1 MSTLKEI
8 FKIAS
13 LLDAKG
19 LVSEADIL
27 DSAVKDYINKTART
41 GDRSSNVKTTDGKIL
56 NLQTARMKDVVRNYK
71 NHEGFS
77 YTFRF
82 DGFSGNFAFFYAKGI
97 KGEDID
103 PNEEYHLVI
112 HHNNIPAGDITIG
125 GNLREYNS
133 SLKLQDTKFEEDL
146 PTETTVE
153 KYKIKNTMSP
163 EGAERAN
170 LETDILKD
178 LYGFL
183 HKGEEYNPA
192 EPIIEALPDSNNQI
206 KDHKSVPITD
216 KSKLYYFDGIH
227 GSKVEKSLTEG
238 TKDFAENI
246 ADLANSYQEG
256 LAFYD
261 STKKEVVYY
270 EFASNLTL
278 PVREN
283 IKGVLGGLV
292 SSGSLTEP
300 DYQLIGAHLEKLLG
314 TGFFAAKKD
323 IEAKTKKEIEAKT
336 KKEIEAKTK
345 ADKPADEEVERSMFF
360 LYTIENS
367 GNEKYAIPGAPG
379 SKSISSKAV
388 PKEIV
393 YLMKYSGNSE
403 EFKTTMGL
411 EEAELKFEEAYDV
424 TGAIIISKLS
434 GEFIYNDLFASSY
447 LDQDIESFTDA
458 LVKIKAKSF
467 DDVGTIDHDLPGG
480 KISKAETHASKESYF
495 DEYIKVEELK
505 QGTKLYN
512 SSRAAEF
519 IKGE

>member
-1 MSTLKEI
+1 MGENLK
-8 FKIAS
+8 
-13 LLDAKG
+13 
-19 LVSEADIL
+19 
-27 DSAVKDYINKTART
+27 
-41 GDRSSNVKTTDGKIL
+41 
-56 NLQTARMKDVVRNYK
+56 
-71 NHEGFS
+71 
-77 YTFRF
+77 
-82 DGFSGNFAFFYAKGI
+82 
-97 KGEDID
+97 
-103 PNEEYHLVI
+103 
-112 HHNNIPAGDITIG
+112 
-125 GNLREYNS
+125 EYNS

-163 EGAERAN
+163 EGAERAA
-170 LETDILKD
+170 LETEILKD

-183 HKGEEYNPA
+183 YKRKNYNPA

-314 TGFFAAKKD
+314 TGFFCGKKRD
-323 IEAKTKKEIEAKT
+323 RSKDKKRDRSKD
-336 KKEIEAKTK
+336 KKRDRSK
-345 ADKPADEEVERSMFF
+345 DKKRAEETRVEADEEVEGSMFF

-434 GEFIYNDLFASSY
+434 GEFIYNDRFASSY

-505 QGTKLYN
+505 QGAKLY
-512 SSRAAEF
+512 SSSKAAEF